1 MVSDTFRY
9 VDYINLMAY
18 DFRTPEVG
26 VADVTG
32 EHSGL
37 YASAVDMPSDKNLN
51 SEYWRNGHQSKVSK
65 YSSYFLECFRD
76 CLDKSW
82 SQS

>member
-51 SEYWRNGHQSKVSK
+51 SEY
-65 YSSYFLECFRD
+65 
-76 CLDKSW
+76 
-82 SQS
+82 